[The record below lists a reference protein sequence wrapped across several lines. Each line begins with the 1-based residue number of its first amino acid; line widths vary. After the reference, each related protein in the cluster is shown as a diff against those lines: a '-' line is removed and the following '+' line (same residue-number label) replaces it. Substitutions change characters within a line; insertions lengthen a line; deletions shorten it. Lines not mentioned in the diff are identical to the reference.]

1 MRDFFSLFNKQ
12 KKSRFAYEENF
23 NPLSFNPV
31 FFQFKIRSE
40 NPETFIEKKNG
51 KKRNLPQRTGD

>member
-1 MRDFFSLFNKQ
+1 MPGFYPLLNKQ
-12 KKSRFAYEENF
+12 KKSCFAYEENF

-40 NPETFIEKKNG
+40 NPETFIEKKDG
-51 KKRNLPQRTGD
+51 KKRDLPQ

>member
-1 MRDFFSLFNKQ
+1 MPGFYPLLYKR
-12 KKSRFAYEENF
+12 KKSSFAYEENF

-51 KKRNLPQRTGD
+51 KKRDLPQ